1 MTILVTNGFLIIMHL
16 FFFFRKLDL
25 ELEYTVKKYVSEESM
40 SKMPR
45 PIHCNIALSS
55 LAQLNGLKLAE
66 NMDHYGL
73 IGLHPCGDLGP
84 LLIQHFVTSDK
95 VKFIC
100 VVGCCY
106 MKLSNSGYPMSDY
119 AKRQDSSLSYVSR
132 EIACHAIETY
142 TKKLSKGDYKD
153 LKV

>member
-1 MTILVTNGFLIIMHL
+1 
-16 FFFFRKLDL
+16 
-25 ELEYTVKKYVSEESM
+25 M

-55 LAQLNGLKLAE
+55 LAQLNELNLAE

-119 AKRQDSSLSYVSR
+119 AKRQDSSLPYVSR